1 MSLRPEAAR
10 VNATHGPHGAL
21 HTIAAARAAEKAW
34 SHSEADVGAPPPP
47 HPDMPKGLS
56 AAGRRAWEERHAA
69 MLKREKEAEKAKEME
84 QKRLRERAAAKA
96 RMDGTVPGVVR
107 QEQANRAEKMYEEWK
122 SGALNKPP
130 STVPGAPPP
139 APPRAVPPAPPPAPP
154 PEDKRPAAKA
164 SSSSEGMVV
173 NSLLAE
179 VAALKKELAEKNDKI
194 VELVRDVEHWKL
206 RFEEM
211 SQGALNEMMAR
222 ENSRAM

>member
-34 SHSEADVGAPPPP
+34 SHSVADVGGNPP

-56 AAGRRAWEERHAA
+56 AAGQKAWEERHAGKLEEEKRKRDAQA
-69 MLKREKEAEKAKEME
+69 MQLARE
-84 QKRLRERAAAKA
+84 RERAAAKA
-96 RMDGTVPGVVR
+96 RMSGAVDGVVR
-107 QEQANRAEKMYEEWK
+107 QARANQAEKMYHQWK
-122 SGALNKPP
+122 AGDLKGSSSTDPP
-130 STVPGAPPP
+130 APPP

-154 PEDKRPAAKA
+154 PEGKRPAAKA

-173 NSLLAE
+173 DSLLAE
-179 VAALKKELAEKNDKI
+179 VAALKKELAEKNDDI
-194 VELVRDVEHWKL
+194 VELARQVEHWKL
-206 RFEEM
+206 RFEHL
-211 SQGALNEMMAR
+211 SQKAFDEMMAR